1 MTSQVEQDACSF
13 MGAYGRNERNGRQ
26 WVNIIFETK
35 LRYKTTAKTVYDQ
48 PGSTLDQKDRD
59 QSKL

>member
-1 MTSQVEQDACSF
+1 MKKRDTSQRKTQ
-13 MGAYGRNERNGRQ
+13 NESSIASIKLAKFVLQNIKNG
-26 WVNIIFETK
+26 K

>member
-1 MTSQVEQDACSF
+1 MTNTRFSDNPSISY
-13 MGAYGRNERNGRQ
+13 M
-26 WVNIIFETK
+26 K

-59 QSKL
+59 H

>member
-1 MTSQVEQDACSF
+1 MRKDFAKKENTVLF
-13 MGAYGRNERNGRQ
+13 HFERPFKY
-26 WVNIIFETK
+26 VLLSTK